1 MAIMVFLKL
10 QQIVGCEFRIPSSE
24 QIRSVDLDFN
34 SSPQIATRNV
44 DTSIIEEVCAEFL
57 QPIFYQRMLATT
69 ISFWIK

>member
-1 MAIMVFLKL
+1 MNLEYLPKSGLIK
-10 QQIVGCEFRIPSSE
+10 
-24 QIRSVDLDFN
+24 SVADLDFN

-69 ISFWIK
+69 ILFWIK